1 MVPSVESVAE
11 VPGQPSVKQV
21 ALTIAFNDAAGPMHV
36 ISFSVRVQGSRA
48 IRSSPSTIA
57 PSSRRGAVPRRSWNK
72 LGAAFS
78 RAGPA
83 LKGRRSR
90 NRHTVAARHA
100 MARMPPPMPP
110 SVRYTLAIASLL
122 AIAAG
127 AAVWI
132 THAQRV
138 W

>member
-1 MVPSVESVAE
+1 
-11 VPGQPSVKQV
+11 
-21 ALTIAFNDAAGPMHV
+21 
-36 ISFSVRVQGSRA
+36 
-48 IRSSPSTIA
+48 
-57 PSSRRGAVPRRSWNK
+57 
-72 LGAAFS
+72 
-78 RAGPA
+78 
-83 LKGRRSR
+83 
-90 NRHTVAARHA
+90 

-132 THAQRV
+132 THTQRV

>member
-1 MVPSVESVAE
+1 
-11 VPGQPSVKQV
+11 
-21 ALTIAFNDAAGPMHV
+21 
-36 ISFSVRVQGSRA
+36 
-48 IRSSPSTIA
+48 
-57 PSSRRGAVPRRSWNK
+57 VPRHSWND
-72 LGAAFS
+72 LGTAIS
-78 RAGPA
+78 RDGPA
-83 LKGRRSR
+83 LKGAGQGIATRSR
-90 NRHTVAARHA
+90 QGRA